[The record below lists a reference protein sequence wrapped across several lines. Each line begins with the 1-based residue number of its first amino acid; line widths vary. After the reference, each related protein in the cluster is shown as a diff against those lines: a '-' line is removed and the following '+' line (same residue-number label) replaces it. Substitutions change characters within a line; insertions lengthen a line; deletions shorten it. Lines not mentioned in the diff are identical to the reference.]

1 LRRYKIVGDTRGIGL
16 LGCVEGVVSTEIDEE
31 KQLLIDYE
39 FGMRLDQKCESRGLI
54 VRPLINMCVFS
65 PPLII
70 QRDQIDL
77 MFDIIEEALEEVA
90 AEML

>member
-1 LRRYKIVGDTRGIGL
+1 
-16 LGCVEGVVSTEIDEE
+16 
-31 KQLLIDYE
+31 
-39 FGMRLDQKCESRGLI
+39 
-54 VRPLINMCVFS
+54 MCVFS